1 MKADAGPPS
10 PRCTLHAYGTS
21 APLRVPKA
29 PGENRPAGPAG
40 SKGALACNGLRR
52 ERILPRSPLPGNLD
66 MGPGR
71 PALMGPATGRKST
84 PLGRRANRLDG
95 TIRAGPALWGPHTG
109 DRRSETGLCEIG
121 SGELARVRRG
131 HETRAQCRLIG
142 DNCCTA
148 AMMAP
153 PVSCSEQVP
162 LDPMSPMD
170 CADSSVRIGPT
181 GDISRFRAHRQ
192 SL

>member
-1 MKADAGPPS
+1 MACLGTVTGTGPKG
-10 PRCTLHAYGTS
+10 PRRKSTRRSRWQQGCIGMQWAAKGAYPPPLTATRQPRYGT
-21 APLRVPKA
+21 RT
-29 PGENRPAGPAG
+29 
-40 SKGALACNGLRR
+40 
-52 ERILPRSPLPGNLD
+52 PRLD
-66 MGPGR
+66 GTR
-71 PALMGPATGRKST
+71 HRRKST
-84 PLGRRANRLDG
+84 PLRRRANRLDG

-131 HETRAQCRLIG
+131 HETRAQRRLIG
-142 DNCCTA
+142 DNCFTA

-170 CADSSVRIGPT
+170 CADPSVRIGPT